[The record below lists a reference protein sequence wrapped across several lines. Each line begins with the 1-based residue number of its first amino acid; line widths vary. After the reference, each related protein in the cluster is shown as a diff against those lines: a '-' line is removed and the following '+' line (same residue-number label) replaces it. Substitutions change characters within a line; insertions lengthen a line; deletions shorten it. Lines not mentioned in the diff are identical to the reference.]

1 VDYIRRPYVS
11 AYDMNFRVT
20 IDSTLLTTATNQLF
34 PSSSSNWLESLAGHT
49 ILEVKFNR
57 RIPAWF
63 HRILQ
68 SQNMRR
74 LSFSKFV
81 QGMETTGLAIDLS

>member
-1 VDYIRRPYVS
+1 
-11 AYDMNFRVT
+11 MNKFAA
-20 IDSTLLTTATNQLF
+20 LE
-34 PSSSSNWLESLAGHT
+34 NWTERIAGYT

-68 SQNMRR
+68 AHNMRR
-74 LSFSKFV
+74 FSFSKFV
-81 QGMETTGLAIDLS
+81 RGMEATGLAINLS